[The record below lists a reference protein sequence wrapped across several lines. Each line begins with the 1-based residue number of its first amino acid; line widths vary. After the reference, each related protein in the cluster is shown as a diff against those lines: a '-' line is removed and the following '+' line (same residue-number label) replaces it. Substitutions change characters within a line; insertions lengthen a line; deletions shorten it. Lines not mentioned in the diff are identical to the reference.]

1 MDVFFGFLLFLE
13 INCFVLGL
21 ILFRSRG
28 LEMVIV
34 RVLMGAVI
42 MIESIAVVS
51 ILVFYLIILALF
63 SLMVAFKVSLLMVVC
78 KNKKINFVL
87 YKE

>member
-1 MDVFFGFLLFLE
+1 MDVFFGLLLFLE

-34 RVLMGAVI
+34 RVLMGVVI

-78 KNKKINFVL
+78 RKKKKKNFI
-87 YKE
+87 